1 MKSTYDKDLILR
13 KYEEQNE
20 EIIRLK
26 RANGELMEQKV
37 RLEEEV
43 EHL

>member
-1 MKSTYDKDLILR
+1 MRNTYDKDLILK

-26 RANGELMEQKV
+26 RSNAEL
-37 RLEEEV
+37 L
-43 EHL
+43 